1 MEEKYL
7 NMNYLTYTIRILCL
21 FLILLG
27 IFGCGGDSEETS
39 DDQDSS
45 KNLVGTWELITI
57 DGKTPKADAQKNLQS
72 EETEVLALAAK
83 IILAS
88 DGALFQEVS
97 LTVRTLIEVPP
108 NPIYIRSRVRQ
119 TVEGRYVVSGSTI
132 ELIRSGDD
140 MKVTTHTSW
149 ESPGN
154 IELKQQ
160 LEQDPDSE
168 EFRQG
173 FEAGLKDALEK
184 NADDWALQ
192 LSTNTFDLEGD
203 ILTLT
208 NGSKQVYKKR

>member
-1 MEEKYL
+1 
-7 NMNYLTYTIRILCL
+7 MNYLTYTIRILCL

-88 DGALFQEVS
+88 DDALFQEMS

-184 NADDWALQ
+184 NADNWALQ

>member
-1 MEEKYL
+1 
-7 NMNYLTYTIRILCL
+7 MNYLTYTIRILCL

-27 IFGCGGDSEETS
+27 IFGCGSDSEETS

-88 DGALFQEVS
+88 DGALFQEMS

-173 FEAGLKDALEK
+173 FEAGL
-184 NADDWALQ
+184 
-192 LSTNTFDLEGD
+192 
-203 ILTLT
+203 
-208 NGSKQVYKKR
+208 NGTELRFCRVH